1 MATKYFLAKYN
12 KGLQQV
18 KDENELLKKEIEDL
32 KNKNKKNER
41 LFIIVKRL
49 ADKGN
54 ILLNNILGSI
64 YAHDSDFENA
74 LKYLTFASDKDYV
87 NSHFN
92 LGVLYHYLND
102 IEKSMKYF
110 KLALSKRYKISE
122 KWMEIINKYIPN
134 EEIIELKRKRKSKSV
149 PILTDDTKRQ
159 KLDNMISNTLV
170 TDTIS
175 DISDEEE
182 EYVKPKT
189 NVIALYNTKDDDV
202 IVID

>member
-1 MATKYFLAKYN
+1 MTTKYFLAKYN
-12 KGLQQV
+12 KSLKQV
-18 KDENELLKKEIEDL
+18 REENELLKKEIEDL
-32 KNKNKKNER
+32 KNKNKKNEK
-41 LFIIVKRL
+41 LFIIIKRL

-54 ILLNNILGSI
+54 ILLNNIIGCI

-74 LKYLTFASDKDYV
+74 LKYLTIASDKGYV
-87 NSHFN
+87 NSYFN

-134 EEIIELKRKRKSKSV
+134 AEIIELKRKRKSKSV
-149 PILTDDTKRQ
+149 PILTNDTKRQ
-159 KLDNMISNTLV
+159 KLDNMISNKLV
-170 TDTIS
+170 NDTIS

-182 EYVKPKT
+182 IYD
-189 NVIALYNTKDDDV
+189 TKNDDA